1 MATEQVSQEVNTLR
15 CNSGCP
21 GLDEVLGGGLPLG
34 HVYLLEG
41 EPGTGKTTIALQ
53 FAAEG
58 VRKGEN
64 VLYVTL
70 SESRDELLLVA
81 RNHRLAIDDVK
92 IVELK
97 PSEQDLKPE
106 GQYTV
111 FHPAEVELTD
121 RVQMIIAEIN
131 RYKPDRLVID
141 ALSEMRM
148 LAKDPLRYRR
158 QVLSLKEALSP
169 SCTVL
174 LLDDRSSRQLDL
186 ELHSIVHGVIALAK
200 IQREYGK
207 TRRRLEVTKLRGSA
221 YREGYHD
228 YLIRDGGVVLFPRLI
243 AAEYVATNDKRDQ
256 VQSGINE
263 LDTLV
268 GGGLDRGTSTLL
280 IGPAGCGKTTIAL
293 RWLTTAAERGETT
306 AAFIFEE
313 TVHTLIGRAE
323 GLGMDLGK
331 HIKSGRVRIDHLDPA
346 EMSPGEFVEKV
357 RECVE
362 KADARTIMI
371 DSLNGFLQSM
381 PGEQFL
387 ALHMHELLTYLNNRG
402 VVTLMIL
409 AQMGMIGHGMQT
421 PVDVSYLADNILLL
435 RYFEAHGE
443 VRQAISM
450 IKKRSGP
457 HEHSIREMRLGPGG
471 IHVGQPLKDFQGVLT
486 GTPFWTGKN
495 NGDGNSH

>member
-1 MATEQVSQEVNTLR
+1 MATEKISQVINTPR

-21 GLDEVLGGGLPLG
+21 GLDEVLGGGLPVG

-41 EPGTGKTTIALQ
+41 EPGAGKTTMALQ

-58 VRKGEN
+58 IRNREK
-64 VLYVTL
+64 VLYITL

-81 RNHRLAIDDVK
+81 RNHRLVLDGVHL
-92 IVELK
+92 VEIK
-97 PSEQDLKPE
+97 PSDQDLRPE

-121 RVQMIIAEIN
+121 RVQKIIAEI
-131 RYKPDRLVID
+131 RRHEPDRLVID

-169 SCTVL
+169 ACTVL
-174 LLDDRSSRQLDL
+174 LLDDRSSRQPDL

-221 YREGYHD
+221 FREGYHD
-228 YLIRDGGVVLFPRLI
+228 YLVQDGGVVLFPRLI
-243 AAEYVATNDKRDQ
+243 AAEYLPTNGKRDK
-256 VQSGINE
+256 VKSGIAE

-268 GGGLDRGTSTLL
+268 GSGLDRGTSTLL

-313 TVHTLIGRAE
+313 TVSTLLGRAA
-323 GLGMDLGK
+323 GLGMDLTK
-331 HIKSGRVRIDHLDPA
+331 HINNGRLRIDHLDPA

-357 RECVE
+357 RDCVE
-362 KADARTIMI
+362 NANARTILI

-387 ALHMHELLTYLNNRG
+387 ALHLHELLTYLNNRG
-402 VVTLMIL
+402 VVTLMVL
-409 AQMGMIGHGMQT
+409 AQMGTIGSAMQS

-435 RYFEAHGE
+435 RYFEARGE

-457 HEHSIREMRLGPGG
+457 HEHSIRELRLGPDR
-471 IHVGQPLKDFQGVLT
+471 IHVGEPLKDFQGVLT
-486 GTPFWTGKN
+486 GTPFWTGKT
-495 NGDGNSH
+495 NGGGNSN